1 VAVAQGADGIC
12 RVTATNT
19 RPRVLLIGTF
29 DTKGD
34 EYAYVREHVLSH
46 GCDVLT
52 MDLGVFGDATS
63 IGFPVDVAADEVAR
77 AGGTALHDVRTRR
90 DRGTAVDVMT
100 KGARALVA
108 RLHSAGRFDGV
119 LGLGGGGGTTMITAA
134 MRELP
139 VGVPKVMVSTMASGN
154 TAPYVDVKDLTMM
167 YSVVDIAGLNP
178 ISRRILDNAA
188 GAICGMLR
196 HPEPLTSHPERSEGS
211 AGVRG
216 KLREGSGV
224 VELQTPRFAR
234 GDKGAIAATMFGV
247 TTPCVT
253 AARKRLEAEGYDVVV
268 FHATGAGGRA
278 MEGLI
283 DDGYFVGVLDVT
295 TTEWCDEVVGG
306 VLSAGPERLG
316 AAARKGIPQVV
327 SVGALDMVNFGPIDT
342 VPERFR
348 KRNLYRHNET
358 VTLMRTTTDECR
370 EIGSRIGGKLMSAT
384 GPVTLMLP
392 TRGVSM
398 LDESGK
404 PFYNAEADRA
414 LFDSLRRHSGSRVR
428 IVEMDAHIN
437 DEAFARSMA
446 DELITMLRAQP
457 TST

>member
-1 VAVAQGADGIC
+1 MAIAQGADGIS
-12 RVTATNT
+12 RVTAAGT

-34 EYAYVREHVLSH
+34 EYAYVRERILAHD
-46 GCDVLT
+46 CEVLT
-52 MDLGVFGDATS
+52 MDIGVLAGTTMS
-63 IGFPVDVAADEVAR
+63 RFPIDVRAEEVAR
-77 AGGTALHDVRTRR
+77 AGGATLDALRTRR
-90 DRGTAVDVMT
+90 DRGTAVDAMA
-100 KGARALVA
+100 KGARVLVG
-108 RLHSAGRFDGV
+108 RLHAAGNLDGI

-154 TAPYVDVKDLTMM
+154 TAPYVDVKDITMM

-178 ISRRILDNAA
+178 ISRRILANAA
-188 GAICGMLR
+188 GAISGMVA
-196 HPEPLTSHPERSEGS
+196 TVAGS
-211 AGVRG
+211 R
-216 KLREGSGV
+216 
-224 VELQTPRFAR
+224 LQPPPPASSRP
-234 GDKGAIAATMFGV
+234 AIAATMFGV

-253 AARKRLEAEGYDVVV
+253 AARKRLEAAGYDVVV

-278 MEGLI
+278 MEALI
-283 DDGYFVGVLDVT
+283 DDGYFVGVLDIT

-306 VLSAGPERLG
+306 VLSAGPQRLD

-327 SVGALDMVNFGPIDT
+327 SVGALDMVNFGAMDT
-342 VPERFR
+342 VPQRFR
-348 KRNLYRHNET
+348 QRNLYRHNET
-358 VTLMRTTTDECR
+358 VTLMRTTPEECR
-370 EIGSRIGGKLMSAT
+370 EIGGRIGAKLSTAK

-398 LDESGK
+398 LDDAGK
-404 PFYNAEADRA
+404 PFHDVDADQV
-414 LFDSLRRHSGSRVR
+414 LFESLRRHSGSKVR

-446 DELITMLRAQP
+446 DELLTMLRARP
-457 TST
+457 TSP